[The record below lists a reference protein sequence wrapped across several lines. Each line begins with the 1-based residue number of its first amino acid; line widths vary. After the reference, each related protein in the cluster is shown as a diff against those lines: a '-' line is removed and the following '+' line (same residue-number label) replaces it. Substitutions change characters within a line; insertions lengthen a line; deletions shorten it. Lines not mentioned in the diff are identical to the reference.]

1 MASLYQTELYRIDG
15 QLKSLL
21 TKLKDATPSE
31 RYHALQTFERA
42 VTYFVDRIYALNE
55 GNSTLVGRERA
66 AAQR

>member
-31 RYHALQTFERA
+31 RYYALQTFERA
-42 VTYFVDRIYALNE
+42 VNYFVERIDALN
-55 GNSTLVGRERA
+55 NRDSVPLNMST
-66 AAQR
+66 

>member
-55 GNSTLVGRERA
+55 GNSTLVGSERA
-66 AAQR
+66 PARR

>member
-31 RYHALQTFERA
+31 RFYALQTFERA
-42 VTYFVDRIYALNE
+42 VNYFVERTYALNNADSPALE
-55 GNSTLVGRERA
+55 HQHVDA
-66 AAQR
+66 

>member
-31 RYHALQTFERA
+31 RNHVLQTFERA

-55 GNSTLVGRERA
+55 GNSALVGHEHA
-66 AAQR
+66 APRP